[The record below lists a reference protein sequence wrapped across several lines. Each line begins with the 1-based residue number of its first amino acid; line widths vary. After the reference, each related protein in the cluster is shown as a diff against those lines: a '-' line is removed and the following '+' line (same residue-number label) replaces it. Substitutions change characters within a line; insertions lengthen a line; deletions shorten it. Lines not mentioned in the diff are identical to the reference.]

1 MTVSTTVGSLR
12 PQPVFNVSAMWDS
25 KESVLLSTEAMPPW
39 ALKVFDSWSFVL
51 HTMIMLQFS
60 EAAIAAR
67 SPAMPVPMMR
77 QSVKSWLVAIESML
91 TK

>member
-25 KESVLLSTEAMPPW
+25 KESVLFSTDAIPPW
-39 ALKVFDSWSFVL
+39 ACQVFDSWSFVL
-51 HTMIMLQFS
+51 HTMMTLQFS
-60 EAAIAAR
+60 EACIAAR
-67 SPAMPVPMMR
+67 RPAMPAPMIR